1 VGVIG
6 AHQTAAEPAHANPLL
21 VATVDALSGALGL
34 RDRPTGAHSGRVE
47 RLASSLGQ
55 RLGLGSQA
63 LVDLGYAAELH
74 DIGKVGLPD
83 AVLLKRGPL
92 LEREWEVVRSHS
104 AWGSDL
110 LRTVPGLERVAV
122 IVRHH
127 HERFDGRGYPDGLA
141 GEDIPLESR
150 ILAVVDAFVAMTEER
165 PYRGARDRDA
175 AAAELRA
182 QRGTQFDPRVLDA
195 FEAELQR
202 DLLVGALSA

>member
-1 VGVIG
+1 MTVPTQI
-6 AHQTAAEPAHANPLL
+6 AADPARDSGLL

-34 RDRPTGAHSGRVE
+34 RDRPTGAHSGRVQ
-47 RLASSLGQ
+47 RLASSLGR
-55 RLGLGSQA
+55 RLHLDDQV
-63 LVDLGYAAELH
+63 LVDLAYAAELH
-74 DIGKVGLPD
+74 DIGKVGVPD
-83 AVLLKRGPL
+83 AVLLKPGPL
-92 LEREWEVVRSHS
+92 MDSEWEVVRSHS

-127 HERFDGRGYPDGLA
+127 HERFDGRGYPDGLK
-141 GEDIPLESR
+141 GEDIPVESR

-165 PYRGARDRDA
+165 PYRAPREHDDA
-175 AAAELRA
+175 ATELRA

-202 DLLVGALSA
+202 DVLLSVLSA

>member
-1 VGVIG
+1 VPAQI
-6 AHQTAAEPAHANPLL
+6 AAEPVQSNGLL

-47 RLASSLGQ
+47 HLASSLGR
-55 RLGLGSQA
+55 RLHLAEQP
-63 LVDLGYAAELH
+63 LIDLAYAAELH
-74 DIGKVGLPD
+74 DIGKVGVPD
-83 AVLLKRGPL
+83 AVLLKPGPL
-92 LEREWEVVRSHS
+92 VDSEWAVVRRHA

-127 HERFDGRGYPDGLA
+127 HERFDGGGYPDGLE
-141 GEDIPLESR
+141 GEEIPVESR

-165 PYRGARDRDA
+165 PYRVRRDYDQ

-182 QRGTQFDPRVLDA
+182 HRGTQFDPRVLDA

-202 DLLVGALSA
+202 DVLLSVLSA